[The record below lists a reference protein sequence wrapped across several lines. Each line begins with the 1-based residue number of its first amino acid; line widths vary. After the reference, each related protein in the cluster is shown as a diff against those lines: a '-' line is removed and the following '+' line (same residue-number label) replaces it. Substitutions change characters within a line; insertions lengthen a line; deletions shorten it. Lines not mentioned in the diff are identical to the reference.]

1 MVMEFFNV
9 CTGSGYNSADPYNRN
24 LFYFSRPVFDKSRKH
39 AVVQWDNAQ
48 SGLGGGGGIVLYQ
61 LQGDTWRELGTI
73 LNWKY

>member
-39 AVVQWDNAQ
+39 AVVQWDNAH